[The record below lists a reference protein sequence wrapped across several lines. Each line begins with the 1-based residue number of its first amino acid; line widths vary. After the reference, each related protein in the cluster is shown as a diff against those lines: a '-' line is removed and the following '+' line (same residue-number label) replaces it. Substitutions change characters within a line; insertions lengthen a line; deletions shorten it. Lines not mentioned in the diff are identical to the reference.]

1 MTKEEVLQRA
11 NEYCNERSYDG
22 ETLTDEF
29 KDKFA
34 EFYAKR
40 YEDKGIDDEGVLD
53 DIKFNLDTAKSAAAE
68 GITKKQKSF
77 ESRESDYKNKI
88 AELNKKIKKPEQ
100 KQEQKQELP
109 EEVKQQLKELQD
121 YKDEKV
127 KKDKFANIVKMAK
140 KEIREDFHNSFDE
153 FASDYDVVIDDEDEE
168 QAKYLVKRFKSI
180 FKDSIGDIKPLAP
193 KVQQKRDEDFISQIP
208 KVKVQ

>member
-1 MTKEEVLQRA
+1 M
-11 NEYCNERSYDG
+11 
-22 ETLTDEF
+22 
-29 KDKFA
+29 
-34 EFYAKR
+34 
-40 YEDKGIDDEGVLD
+40 
-53 DIKFNLDTAKSAAAE
+53 
-68 GITKKQKSF
+68 
-77 ESRESDYKNKI
+77 
-88 AELNKKIKKPEQ
+88 NKKIKKPEK

-127 KKDKFANIVKMAK
+127 KKDKFTNIVKMAK

-153 FASDYDVVIDDEDEE
+153 FASDYDVVIDDDDEE